1 MNVFGYPFL
10 ARNRRKASITVGV
23 DMPGVSSK
31 CAHFAAAHVNYDI
44 YDLFIPGPSVK
55 TALTKRGPA

>member
-1 MNVFGYPFL
+1 
-10 ARNRRKASITVGV
+10 
-23 DMPGVSSK
+23 MPGVSSK